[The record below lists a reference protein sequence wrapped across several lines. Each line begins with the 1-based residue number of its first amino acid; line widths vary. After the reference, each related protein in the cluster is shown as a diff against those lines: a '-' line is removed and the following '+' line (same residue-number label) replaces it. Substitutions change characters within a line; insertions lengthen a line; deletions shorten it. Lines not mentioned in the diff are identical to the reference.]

1 MTDPMTVIDP
11 AHDREQE
18 GVWTA
23 RLVLYLR
30 IVAALSLIKGLYHWT
45 GIAGIG
51 DEPGAGFEANPLPWQ
66 AATVFFAVIDL
77 VAAVGLW
84 LAAAWGGVVWLTAA
98 ISMAGIELFFPQIFG
113 GRYWVIPA
121 ELVLIIAYA
130 CCALMA
136 ARERPE

>member
-121 ELVLIIAYA
+121 ELVLIIAYV

>member
-1 MTDPMTVIDP
+1 M
-11 AHDREQE
+11 
-18 GVWTA
+18 
-23 RLVLYLR
+23 LYLR
-30 IVAALSLIKGLYHWT
+30 IVAGLSLLKGLYHWA

-51 DEPGAGFEANPLPWQ
+51 TAPGSGFEANPLPWQ

-98 ISMAGIELFFPQIFG
+98 ISMACLELLFPQIFG
-113 GRYWVIPA
+113 GRLWVVPV
-121 ELVLIIAYA
+121 ELALVVGYIAIT
-130 CCALMA
+130 LMA